1 MPRGRKA
8 NTASDGELV
17 SDPRARAA
25 AHRIFELLG
34 IVSAI
39 VVSDMDRT
47 AAEWLIHRLLRLI
60 DGEDP
65 AAVFELLGRDRQ
77 KGAKV
82 ARDVRLAVLYVHRVR
97 DWGAGSSEA
106 ALLDV
111 VKATGVGYETVKD
124 ARDAYVGVVNELFRD
139 WSDAQIRDLVR
150 MTEVTMRPQG

>member
-1 MPRGRKA
+1 M
-8 NTASDGELV
+8 TDELV
-17 SDPRARAA
+17 KDPGARAG

-39 VVSDMDRT
+39 IASNMDRT
-47 AAEWLIHRLLRLI
+47 AAEWLIARLLRVI

-65 AAVFELLGRDRQ
+65 GRAFDLTGRDRQ

-97 DWGAGSSEA
+97 EWGAGSSEA

-111 VKATGVGYETVKD
+111 MKTTGVGYETVKD
-124 ARDAYVGVVNELFRD
+124 ARDAYVDVVNDLFRD
-139 WSDAQIRDLVR
+139 WSDAQIHDLVR
-150 MTEVTMRPQG
+150 MTEVTMRPRG